1 MEQTSIW
8 DALSNNGFTGWDY
21 GVFILYIV
29 ILVGMGIFLSRSKKG
44 EEKTSKDYFLAG
56 NTLTWWAVGAS
67 LIAANISAE
76 QFIGMSGSA
85 FASGIAQAA
94 YELMAAATLLVV
106 GKFLLP
112 LMIEKK
118 IFTIPQFLRERYNSG
133 VGLAFSILW
142 LFLYVFVNLTSVAWL
157 GALAIQQ
164 ILGLPTDHIVHVFG
178 MDVDQVRL
186 VIILSL
192 FLIAGIYS
200 IYGGLASV
208 AWTDVMQVTFLVGG
222 GLITAY
228 FALDVIGQEVWGCGA
243 MEALGNIYSWC
254 MGIESDKHFNLI
266 VTQQADVYPV
276 INGIPEAVVQSISG
290 SGDNAIVT
298 IKNVATDSVYNY
310 AGNLV
315 EPLEKGHSV
324 AVGEMV
330 KAKEDPFFT
339 NPGLVLVFG
348 ALWLTNLGYWG
359 FNQYIIQKG
368 LAAKSLS
375 EAKKGMVFAAVLK
388 ILIPFIVCIPGVCA
402 FYIYNA
408 KTGDGQSVLDMLI
421 AKGQIAQDSAINRS
435 DDAYPYL
442 IRNFTPVVIKG
453 LSFAALAAAVISSLA
468 SMFNSTSTLFTMDIY
483 KQFINKNASET
494 KLVNVGR
501 MTSVSALIIALI
513 AVYPLMGGIDQAF
526 QFIQEYSAFVYPGVV
541 VIFGLGLLW
550 KRASGTAAIVAAIGT
565 FAFSIIYKFAF
576 PEMPFLVRSGV
587 VFITLVIL
595 FVWLS
600 IRNKDTEA
608 ATELSADDIKTQ
620 LFWSK
625 IMFII
630 GGVSFAL
637 FVASFFSETLHIY
650 GMEGAMAFFAA
661 LMFTIGYYLRSNAL
675 DKVQDKKLV
684 AIDLDIFKT
693 DKTFNIGAAVVI
705 ALLTFLYLALW

>member
-1 MEQTSIW
+1 MDKILE
-8 DALSNNGFTGWDY
+8 ALSNNGFETVDY
-21 GVFILYIV
+21 LVFVVYII
-29 ILVGMGIFLSRSKKG
+29 ILVSMGLFLSRSKKG
-44 EEKTSKDYFLAG
+44 EEKSSTDYFLAG

-85 FASGIAQAA
+85 YASGIAQAA

-118 IFTIPQFLRERYNSG
+118 IFTIPQFLRERYNWG
-133 VGLAFSILW
+133 VGFAFSLLW

-164 ILGLPTDHIVHVFG
+164 ILGLPTDMTVMVAG
-178 MDVDQVRL
+178 MEIDQVRM

-222 GLITAY
+222 GLLTAY
-228 FALDVIGQEVWGCGA
+228 AALSVIGSE
-243 MEALGNIYSWC
+243 
-254 MGIESDKHFNLI
+254 MGIGNAWDALMHIKDYLASIDGDKHFNLV
-266 VTQQADVYPV
+266 VTRNEELYPV
-276 INGIPEAVVQSISG
+276 INGVVDG
-290 SGDNAIVT
+290 
-298 IKNVATDSVYNY
+298 
-310 AGNLV
+310 AGNTIQ
-315 EPLEKGHSV
+315 
-324 AVGEMV
+324 
-330 KAKEDPFFT
+330 KEDPFFT
-339 NPGLVLVFG
+339 NPGIVLIFG

-359 FNQYIIQKG
+359 FNQYIIQNG
-368 LAAKSLS
+368 LAAKSLD
-375 EAKKGMVFAAVLK
+375 EAKKGMVFAAFLK

-402 FYIYNA
+402 FYIMNA
-408 KTGDGQSVLDMLI
+408 PECESLRQQLAG
-421 AKGQIAQDSAINRS
+421 AITRS

-442 IRNFTPVVIKG
+442 IRNFTPTVVKG

-468 SMFNSTSTLFTMDIY
+468 SMFNSTSTLFTMDVY
-483 KQFINKNASET
+483 KQFINKNASEK

-501 MTSVSALIIALI
+501 LTSLCALVIAMI

-550 KRASGTAAIVAAIGT
+550 KRSSGTAAVVCAIGT

-576 PEMPFLVRSGV
+576 PEMPFLIRSGV

-595 FVWLS
+595 FVWISLS
-600 IRNKDTEA
+600 SKKAVAADVLDADT
-608 ATELSADDIKTQ
+608 IKTQ
-620 LFWSK
+620 LRWST
-625 IMFII
+625 IMFCIAA
-630 GGVSFAL
+630 VSL
-637 FVASFFSETLHIY
+637 VLSICGFFNDTMHIY
-650 GMEGAMAFFAA
+650 GFEGAMIFFAA
-661 LMFTIGYYLRSNAL
+661 ITGTIGLYLRSNAK
-675 DKVQDKKLV
+675 DKVQDPKLV
-684 AIDLDIFKT
+684 PIDLNIFHT
-693 DKTFNIGAAVVI
+693 DRIFNIGAIGVIVILTVLYVV
-705 ALLTFLYLALW
+705 LW

>member
-1 MEQTSIW
+1 MEHLFGL
-8 DALSNNGFTGWDY
+8 DNGFSVWDY
-21 GVFILYIV
+21 GVFVLYIV
-29 ILVGMGIFLSRSKKG
+29 ILVGMGIFLSRSKDG
-44 EEKTSKDYFLAG
+44 QEKSSKDYFLAG

-94 YELMAAATLLVV
+94 YELMAAATLIVV

-133 VGLAFSILW
+133 VGLSFSILW

-164 ILGLPTDHIVHVFG
+164 ILGLPTDQIIHVFG
-178 MDVDQVRL
+178 MEVDQVRL
-186 VIILSL
+186 VIILAL

-254 MGIESDKHFNLI
+254 VDQPGDKHFNLI
-266 VTQQADVYPV
+266 VTRNEELYPV
-276 INGIPEAVVQSISG
+276 INGVV
-290 SGDNAIVT
+290 DA
-298 IKNVATDSVYNY
+298 
-310 AGNLV
+310 AGNV
-315 EPLEKGHSV
+315 TQ
-324 AVGEMV
+324 
-330 KAKEDPFFT
+330 KEDPFFT

-368 LAAKSLS
+368 LAAKSLA

-421 AKGQIAQDSAINRS
+421 AKGQIAADSSIGRS

-442 IRNFTPVVIKG
+442 IRNFTPEVIKG

-483 KQFINKNASET
+483 KQFIDKNASDS
-494 KLVNVGR
+494 KLVKVGR
-501 MTSVSALIIALI
+501 ITSVCALLIALI
-513 AVYPLMGGIDQAF
+513 SVYPLMGGIDQAF

-550 KRASGTAAIVAAIGT
+550 KRASGTAAIAAAIGT
-565 FAFSIIYKFAF
+565 FAFSIILKFAI
-576 PEMPFLVRSGV
+576 PDMPFLVRSGV
-587 VFITLVIL
+587 VFILLVIM
-595 FVWLS
+595 FVVLS
-600 IRNKDTEA
+600 LNSKQEEQEPA
-608 ATELSADDIKTQ
+608 AELSADDVKTQ
-620 LFWSK
+620 LFWSR
-625 IMFII
+625 IMFLVAGISA
-630 GGVSFAL
+630 VL
-637 FVASFFSETLHIY
+637 FVLSFISDTLAIY
-650 GMEGAMAFFAA
+650 GMQGAMAFFAA
-661 LMFTIGYYLRSNAL
+661 ITGTIGYYLRSNAL
-675 DKVQDKKLV
+675 DTVQDKKLV
-684 AIDLDIFKT
+684 DIDLAIFRT
-693 DKTFNIGAAVVI
+693 DSTFNIGAAIVILLLAVLYI
-705 ALLTFLYLALW
+705 ALW

>member
-1 MEQTSIW
+1 MDKIFE
-8 DALSNNGFTGWDY
+8 ALSNNGFETADY
-21 GVFILYIV
+21 LVFAVYII
-29 ILVGMGIFLSRSKKG
+29 ILVGMGLFLSRTKKG
-44 EEKTSKDYFLAG
+44 EEKSSTDYFLAG

-85 FASGIAQAA
+85 FASGIAPAA

-118 IFTIPQFLRERYNSG
+118 IFTIPQFLRERYNWG
-133 VGLAFSILW
+133 VGLAFSLLW

-164 ILGLPTDHIVHVFG
+164 ILGLPTDMIINVGG
-178 MDVDQVRL
+178 MEIDQVRMC
-186 VIILSL
+186 IILSL

-228 FALDVIGQEVWGCGA
+228 AALSVIGDEMGLGGA
-243 MEALGNIYSWC
+243 WDALSHIKDYLAQDPA
-254 MGIESDKHFNLI
+254 DKHFNLV
-266 VTQQADVYPV
+266 VTRNVDAYPV
-276 INGIPEAVVQSISG
+276 VQ
-290 SGDNAIVT
+290 D
-298 IKNVATDSVYNY
+298 
-310 AGNLV
+310 
-315 EPLEKGHSV
+315 
-324 AVGEMV
+324 
-330 KAKEDPFFT
+330 DPFFT
-339 NPGLVLVFG
+339 NPGIVLIFG

-368 LAAKSLS
+368 LAAKSLD
-375 EAKKGMVFAAVLK
+375 EAKKGMVFAAFLK

-402 FYIYNA
+402 FYIMNA
-408 KTGDGQSVLDMLI
+408 PECDGLRETLAGSI
-421 AKGQIAQDSAINRS
+421 SRS
-435 DDAYPYL
+435 DDAYPFL
-442 IRNFTPVVIKG
+442 IRNFTPTIVKG

-483 KQFINKNASET
+483 KQFINKNASEK

-501 MTSVSALIIALI
+501 LTSVSALIIALI

-550 KRASGTAAIVAAIGT
+550 KRASGTAAVVCAIGT

-576 PEMPFLVRSGV
+576 PDMPFLVRSGV

-595 FVWLS
+595 FVWISLKS
-600 IRNKDTEA
+600 KKSVA
-608 ATELSADDIKTQ
+608 ADALDELTIKTQ
-620 LFWSK
+620 LLWSN
-625 IMFII
+625 IMFVIAA
-630 GGVSFAL
+630 VSFVFFIAGF
-637 FVASFFSETLHIY
+637 FVDVFHVHGF
-650 GMEGAMAFFAA
+650 EGAMIFFAA
-661 LMFTIGYYLRSNAL
+661 ITATIGIYLRSNAL
-675 DKVQDKKLV
+675 DKVQDPKLV
-684 AIDLDIFKT
+684 AIDLNIFHT
-693 DKTFNIGAAVVI
+693 DKIFNWGAFGVI
-705 ALLTFLYLALW
+705 AILTILYVALW

>member
-1 MEQTSIW
+1 
-8 DALSNNGFTGWDY
+8 
-21 GVFILYIV
+21 
-29 ILVGMGIFLSRSKKG
+29 
-44 EEKTSKDYFLAG
+44 
-56 NTLTWWAVGAS
+56 
-67 LIAANISAE
+67 
-76 QFIGMSGSA
+76 MSGSA

-164 ILGLPTDHIVHVFG
+164 ILGLPTDHIVHVMG

-186 VIILSL
+186 VIILAL

-228 FALDVIGQEVWGCGA
+228 FALDVIGQEVWGTGA
-243 MEALGNIYSWC
+243 MDALGRIYDWC
-254 MGIESDKHFNLI
+254 VSNPDDKHFNLI
-266 VTQQADVYPV
+266 VTRNEELYPV
-276 INGIPEAVVQSISG
+276 ING
-290 SGDNAIVT
+290 VT
-298 IKNVATDSVYNY
+298 DA
-310 AGNLV
+310 AGNITQ
-315 EPLEKGHSV
+315 
-324 AVGEMV
+324 
-330 KAKEDPFFT
+330 KEDPFFT

-402 FYIYNA
+402 YFIMNGQA
-408 KTGDGQSVLDMLI
+408 DGIPVLDKL
-421 AKGQIAQDSAINRS
+421 AGHLSGAISRS

-442 IRNFTPVVIKG
+442 IRNFTPTVVKG

-501 MTSVSALIIALI
+501 MTSVTALIIALI

-600 IRNKDTEA
+600 LRNKDTET
-608 ATELSADDIKTQ
+608 ATELSTEDVNTQ
-620 LFWSK
+620 LLWSK
-625 IMFII
+625 IMFAVA
-630 GGVSFAL
+630 GVSFVL
-637 FVASFFSETLHIY
+637 FIASFCSDTLHIY

-661 LMFTIGYYLRSNAL
+661 ITATIGYYLRSNAL

-684 AIDLDIFKT
+684 AIDLNIFKT
-693 DKTFNIGAAVVI
+693 DKTFNIGACVVI
-705 ALLTFLYLALW
+705 ALLTILYLALW

>member
-1 MEQTSIW
+1 MDRIIE
-8 DALSNNGFTGWDY
+8 ALSNNGFEMADY
-21 GVFILYIV
+21 LVFAAYII
-29 ILVGMGIFLSRSKKG
+29 ILVGMGLFLSRTKKG
-44 EEKTSKDYFLAG
+44 EEKSSTDYFLAG

-85 FASGIAQAA
+85 FASGIAPAA

-118 IFTIPQFLRERYNSG
+118 IFTIPQFLRERYNWG
-133 VGLAFSILW
+133 VGLAFSLLW

-164 ILGLPTDHIVHVFG
+164 ILGLPTDMIINVGG
-178 MDVDQVRL
+178 MEIDQVRMC
-186 VIILSL
+186 IILSL

-228 FALDVIGQEVWGCGA
+228 AALSVIGDEMGLGGA
-243 MEALGNIYSWC
+243 WDALSHIKDYLAQDPA
-254 MGIESDKHFNLI
+254 DKHFNLV
-266 VTQQADVYPV
+266 VTRNVDAYPV
-276 INGIPEAVVQSISG
+276 VQ
-290 SGDNAIVT
+290 D
-298 IKNVATDSVYNY
+298 
-310 AGNLV
+310 
-315 EPLEKGHSV
+315 
-324 AVGEMV
+324 
-330 KAKEDPFFT
+330 DPFFT
-339 NPGLVLVFG
+339 NPGIVLIFG

-368 LAAKSLS
+368 LAAKSLD
-375 EAKKGMVFAAVLK
+375 EAKKGMVFAAFLK

-402 FYIYNA
+402 FYIMNA
-408 KTGDGQSVLDMLI
+408 PECEALRESLAG
-421 AKGQIAQDSAINRS
+421 AITRS
-435 DDAYPYL
+435 DDAYPFL
-442 IRNFTPVVIKG
+442 IRNFTPTVVKG

-483 KQFINKNASET
+483 KQFINKNASEK

-501 MTSVSALIIALI
+501 LTSICALIIALI

-550 KRASGTAAIVAAIGT
+550 KRASGTAAVVCAIGT

-595 FVWLS
+595 FIWISLSSKKAVPADALDADTVKTQIRWSTIMFCVAAVSLVLS
-600 IRNKDTEA
+600 I
-608 ATELSADDIKTQ
+608 
-620 LFWSK
+620 
-625 IMFII
+625 
-630 GGVSFAL
+630 GG
-637 FVASFFSETLHIY
+637 FFNETMHVH
-650 GMEGAMAFFAA
+650 GFEGAMIFFAA
-661 LMFTIGYYLRSNAL
+661 ITGTIGIYLRSNAK
-675 DKVQDKKLV
+675 DKVQDPKLV
-684 AIDLDIFKT
+684 PIDLNIFHT
-693 DKTFNIGAAVVI
+693 DRIFNIGAIGVIVILTILYVV
-705 ALLTFLYLALW
+705 LW

>member
-1 MEQTSIW
+1 MDKIFE
-8 DALSNNGFTGWDY
+8 ALSNNGFETADY
-21 GVFILYIV
+21 LVFAVYIV
-29 ILVGMGIFLSRSKKG
+29 ILVGMGLFLSRTKKG
-44 EEKTSKDYFLAG
+44 EEKSSTDYFLAG

-85 FASGIAQAA
+85 FASGIAPAA

-118 IFTIPQFLRERYNSG
+118 IFTIPQFLRERYNWG
-133 VGLAFSILW
+133 VGLAFSLLW

-164 ILGLPTDHIVHVFG
+164 ILGLPTDMIINVGG
-178 MDVDQVRL
+178 MEIDQVRMC
-186 VIILSL
+186 IILSL

-228 FALDVIGQEVWGCGA
+228 AALSVIGDEMGLGGA
-243 MEALGNIYSWC
+243 WDALSHIKDYLAQDPA
-254 MGIESDKHFNLI
+254 DKHFNLV
-266 VTQQADVYPV
+266 VTRNVDAYPV
-276 INGIPEAVVQSISG
+276 VQ
-290 SGDNAIVT
+290 D
-298 IKNVATDSVYNY
+298 
-310 AGNLV
+310 
-315 EPLEKGHSV
+315 
-324 AVGEMV
+324 
-330 KAKEDPFFT
+330 DPFFT
-339 NPGLVLVFG
+339 NPGIVLIFG

-368 LAAKSLS
+368 LAAKSLD
-375 EAKKGMVFAAVLK
+375 EAKKGMVFAAFLK

-402 FYIYNA
+402 FYIMNA
-408 KTGDGQSVLDMLI
+408 PECEGLRETLAGSI
-421 AKGQIAQDSAINRS
+421 TRS
-435 DDAYPYL
+435 DDAYPFL
-442 IRNFTPVVIKG
+442 IRNFTPTIVKG

-483 KQFINKNASET
+483 KQFINKNASEK

-501 MTSVSALIIALI
+501 LTSVSALIIALI

-550 KRASGTAAIVAAIGT
+550 KRASGTAAVVCAIGT

-576 PEMPFLVRSGV
+576 PDMPFLVRSGV
-587 VFITLVIL
+587 VFITLVVL
-595 FVWLS
+595 FVWISLKS
-600 IRNKDTEA
+600 KKSVA
-608 ATELSADDIKTQ
+608 ADALDELTIKTQ
-620 LFWSK
+620 LLWSN
-625 IMFII
+625 IMFATAV
-630 GGVSFAL
+630 VSLVL
-637 FVASFFSETLHIY
+637 FIAGFFVPVFHIH
-650 GMEGAMAFFAA
+650 GFEGAMIFFAA
-661 LMFTIGYYLRSNAL
+661 ITATIGIYLRSNAL
-675 DKVQDKKLV
+675 DKVQDPKLV
-684 AIDLDIFKT
+684 AIDLNIFHT
-693 DKTFNIGAAVVI
+693 DKIFNWGAFGVI
-705 ALLTFLYLALW
+705 AILTILYIALW